1 MRFFLTLALLA
12 GITACVTPDGG
23 NSYHHPSQGGGG
35 GYYPPPPPSAP
46 PPAAYYG
53 GPALSDLQ
61 QKALA
66 DGCQLRYSGNSHKL
80 RECFN
85 LGANWQDALAQGCQH
100 RYSGVPHKLRECMSY

>member
-1 MRFFLTLALLA
+1 MKNFLILALLA
-12 GITACVTPDGG
+12 GMAACVTPDGG
-23 NSYHHPSQGGGG
+23 DRSHGGGG
-35 GYYPPPPPSAP
+35 GYYQPPPPSAP
-46 PPAAYYG
+46 PPYYS

-66 DGCQLRYSGNSHKL
+66 DGCELRYSGNAHKL